1 MTLRTSSTLGCMLPM
16 TAMLGVSSRMP
27 LVLGLCFALTGCEG
41 GMGRAPSPS
50 RFTEDLGVPVMAD
63 GAVDSGLR
71 LGACA
76 GRTDGDY
83 CDGDTL
89 VRCRGAVDVG
99 RSRCDG
105 GCSAGSGGP
114 DACALATPTPTPTPT
129 PTCGAIP
136 PTAETSP
143 PSDACAY
150 MDWRLSTD
158 GFYLISRFG
167 TTEDSTT
174 LGHGTTCR
182 ILQRHYDYQDCVYDN
197 ATSRCIASAHDI
209 PWVQG
214 HVDYDAA
221 TLLSTVDARLG
232 GDVPAP
238 EYFYVA
244 GAQRFGCG
252 ATLRVSNPA
261 TGACVVAY
269 AEDGGP
275 GTRYEYADRGG
286 RRILDSSPAVVRYLG
301 VTRWGWASADL
312 VLVEWGEPGDVP
324 GHACVPCAGESARA
338 GTEARRAIYDPDHMM
353 PTSCR

>member
-1 MTLRTSSTLGCMLPM
+1 MPSEPRRPLRSTAPLALVVVLAASACDQ
-16 TAMLGVSSRMP
+16 RMGP
-27 LVLGLCFALTGCEG
+27 G
-41 GMGRAPSPS
+41 GTRLA
-50 RFTEDLGVPVMAD
+50 EDLGVASRSD
-63 GAVDSGLR
+63 GAVALDAGAR
-71 LGACA
+71 VGACA
-76 GRTDGDY
+76 AQADGDY
-83 CDGDTL
+83 CDGDT
-89 VRCRGAVDVG
+89 VVHCRSFIDVG
-99 RSRCDG
+99 RTRCDVACQLG
-105 GCSAGSGGP
+105 AGAP
-114 DACALATPTPTPTPT
+114 DACGAAMPAPIPTPTPA
-129 PTCGAIP
+129 CGATP
-136 PTAETSP
+136 PTAEASP
-143 PSDACAY
+143 PSVACDY
-150 MDWRLSTD
+150 MDWQLSSD

-167 TTEDSTT
+167 TTEDSST
-174 LGHGTTCR
+174 LGHATTCR
-182 ILQRHYDYQDCVYDN
+182 TLQGHYDYQGCVYDN
-197 ATSRCIASAHDI
+197 ASSRCVASAHDI

-214 HVDYDAA
+214 HVDYPIA
-221 TLLSTVDARLG
+221 TVLSTVDAHLG

-312 VLVEWGEPGDVP
+312 VLVEWAEPGDVP
-324 GHACVPCAGESARA
+324 GHACVPCAATSARA
-338 GTEARRAIYDPDHMM
+338 GTEARRSIYDVDHMM